1 LELNFLELDEL
12 VTKIINHIDDTK
24 KDTIKEV
31 KSLIEE
37 SVARSKT
44 EILREVNVLLEEQR
58 AQFNTFGEGLDTL
71 RDQMNRRFDEVNQR
85 FDKNDSEHQSMKLMI
100 QELAVDQAEL
110 KRKVKDLE
118 QEIEMEFRS

>member
-1 LELNFLELDEL
+1 VNQPKAARFSYVLEIGVGFFMELDEL

-31 KSLIEE
+31 KSLIDE

-100 QELAVDQAEL
+100 QESWRWIKQN
-110 KRKVKDLE
+110 
-118 QEIEMEFRS
+118 